1 MRCGDQMHELEESE
15 ERIKSNAKFFVKAK
29 EKLIRRLVVGTN
41 ILDVGCGLGA
51 NAIPLAK
58 VGLTVTAIDIS
69 QNLVDIAK
77 QKAKAEDVDIE
88 FIVGDVT
95 KTLLSKKYET
105 ILMADVLEHVED
117 DEKLIGDMKKL
128 LTENGTIIAIV
139 PALESLRCPRDDAVG
154 HLRRYGKDE
163 LRKKFVGQGLRVKKL
178 RYWKS
183 IIILPALWS
192 RIRKEKEYSAYGAL
206 NPVVNT
212 VLSIWFRL
220 VENRLILPI
229 GETLIITADKK
240 KT

>member
-1 MRCGDQMHELEESE
+1 MHELEESE

-29 EKLIRRLVVGTN
+29 ETLIRRLVKGPN

-58 VGLTVTAIDIS
+58 AGLNVTAIDIS
-69 QNLVDIAK
+69 QNLVDAAK
-77 QKAKAEDVDIE
+77 EKAKAEGADIE

-95 KTLLSKKYET
+95 KTKLSKKYET

-128 LTENGTIIAIV
+128 LTDNGTIIAIV

-154 HLRRYGKDE
+154 HIRRYGKSE
-163 LRKKFVGQGLRVKKL
+163 LREKFMGQGLHVKKL

-183 IIILPALWS
+183 IIILPALFS

-206 NPVVNT
+206 NPVLNT
-212 VLSIWFRL
+212 ILGIWFNL
-220 VENRLILPI
+220 VENALILPI

-240 KT
+240 T